1 MASPLH
7 GIAAAALAEH
17 EIVLFF
23 PIDGSAPRAPRAFPA
38 ARRVL
43 RYLQF

>member
-23 PIDGSAPRAPRAFPA
+23 PIDGIDPA
-38 ARRVL
+38 RPELSRR
-43 RYLQF
+43 RNGF